1 MDVEVVKQQQ
11 RRMWSVGDF
20 PDIART
26 IEPASHAVL
35 EAVGVQDG
43 QRLSTWRPAP
53 ATWRSPRRWAA
64 RTSPAWTSPPSSSK
78 SHGRERPE
86 AGVEVEWLEGDAED
100 LPFPDASFDR
110 VTSVFGAMF
119 APRHELAASELVRV
133 TRPDGGAFGVAAWT
147 PEGLNGQVFKVV
159 GRAMPAPP
167 PDAVP
172 PPLWGDEEH
181 VRSLFPGVELELT
194 RRTLTWDAESPE
206 AWVAYNERVLG
217 PTILAKA
224 ALEPAG
230 RWADVR
236 AELVELYER
245 YNQADDGTL
254 RAEAEYLVTL
264 GRPAA

>member
-43 QRLSTWRPAP
+43 QRLLDVASGTGNLAIPAALGGAHVTGLDLTP
-53 ATWRSPRRWAA
+53 ELFEVARARAA
-64 RTSPAWTSPPSSSK
+64 
-78 SHGRERPE
+78 E